1 MAMAVV
7 PRNSLMGWARF
18 WRRVMRLER
27 RKYTSFSALKRPRTL
42 SSALKALMMRRPPRH
57 SSMFDIR
64 PPQRFCCSSDLRF
77 RALPT
82 RPITRPAI
90 GRSTITKSVSCHDIA
105 IIVPRHTSIITG
117 FLKIMSS
124 DDIMEFSI
132 SATSPLM
139 RAIMSPLRSE
149 VKKPMGSDTILLNM
163 VLRMSR
169 TMPLR
174 IGTTTYI
181 AR

>member
-1 MAMAVV
+1 M
-7 PRNSLMGWARF
+7 
-18 WRRVMRLER
+18 
-27 RKYTSFSALKRPRTL
+27 
-42 SSALKALMMRRPPRH
+42 
-57 SSMFDIR
+57 
-64 PPQRFCCSSDLRF
+64 
-77 RALPT
+77 
-82 RPITRPAI
+82 
-90 GRSTITKSVSCHDIA
+90 
-105 IIVPRHTSIITG
+105 PRHTSIITG